1 MSVESQ
7 HTADRH
13 GDGSF
18 QVGDWTR
25 VPTVVNDDGDK
36 VVILYDER
44 GQPQT
49 RMVAE
54 LILEAFAGPR
64 PHGHVLRFT
73 DGNHLNCELTN
84 LEWVAAPPARI
95 DAARARAIA
104 TRERADATRRSL
116 EGRVHSDSADLV
128 AEDRLR

>member
-1 MSVESQ
+1 MSAESQ
-7 HTADRH
+7 HTADHNGNRSLH
-13 GDGSF
+13 ES
-18 QVGDWTR
+18 DWTR
-25 VPTVVNDDGDK
+25 VPTVVNVDGDK
-36 VVILYDER
+36 VVIIYDER

-64 PHGHVLRFT
+64 PHGHVLRFK

-84 LEWVAAPPARI
+84 LEWAAAPQGRN
-95 DAARARAIA
+95 DAALARAIT
-104 TRERADATRRSL
+104 TRERADAVRRSL
-116 EGRVHSDSADLV
+116 EGRVQSDSADLV